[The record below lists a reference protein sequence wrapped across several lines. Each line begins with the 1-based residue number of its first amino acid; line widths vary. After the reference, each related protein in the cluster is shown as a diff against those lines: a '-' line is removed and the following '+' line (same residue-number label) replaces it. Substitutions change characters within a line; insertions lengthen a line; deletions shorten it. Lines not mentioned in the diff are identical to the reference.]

1 MILDDILKILKEKS
15 SNKAYTIKSYIN
27 MYVIYIIFY

>member
-15 SNKAYTIKSYIN
+15 SDKAILINNYIN
-27 MYVIYIIFY
+27 LYVIYIIFY